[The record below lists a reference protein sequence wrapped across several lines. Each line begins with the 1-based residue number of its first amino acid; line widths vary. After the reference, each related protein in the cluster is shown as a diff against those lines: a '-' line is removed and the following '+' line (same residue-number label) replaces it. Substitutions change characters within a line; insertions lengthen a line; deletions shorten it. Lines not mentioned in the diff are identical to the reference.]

1 MLSSSIHTVTKV
13 RSSFFVSAA
22 HMVFHCVNVPLFF
35 ESLPDGHIGCFQH
48 LAIVNSAAMNIG
60 VHRFFWIS
68 VSGFLGHNPSSRI
81 ARSKVRSILVLWGN
95 SILFSTVAAPV
106 YIPTISVLGDS
117 LVDSIYVGHIF
128 LSFQLPYVFW
138 LEHLIHL
145 PVRLLLIGT
154 YSLPFFPF
162 LVVFLSLS
170 LFSFLFKQS
179 L

>member
-1 MLSSSIHTVTKV
+1 MLSSSIHTVTKG

-106 YIPTISVLGDS
+106 RIPTNSALG
-117 LVDSIYVGHIF
+117 F
-128 LSFQLPYVFW
+128 LFIHNLASTYCLLIWLWWPFW
-138 LEHLIHL
+138 LIWSG
-145 PVRLLLIGT
+145 I
-154 YSLPFFPF
+154 SLWF
-162 LVVFLSLS
+162 
-170 LFSFLFKQS
+170 
-179 L
+179 